1 MEDNEITRMTTL
13 FLFAPVLLLAVSIRA
28 DQEAGNTLYVR
39 AATYGGHYAKCIPTA
54 IYGDAGETRIYL
66 AQTNA
71 DTLEFKFNWYAPEL
85 KLQGTAWGISV
96 VRFGSWPRGHEV
108 STNDLAVAF
117 YLNDKLL
124 KSYSTRDLVAR
135 PDDVQKS
142 VSHYTVIK
150 EIKGYRWIKEN
161 DWVFDLVTH
170 SGRQLSFDVRTGELV
185 MTVNQGPDFS
195 RHPQT
200 EAFKY
205 FVEWQTNAEWH
216 REQTN
221 LLAITAFD
229 GNDRSAWQYWVNG
242 DGLEGDVLTQYD
254 WAHKA
259 LGQKQL
265 SATAMNELRA
275 ALGQLPS
282 ANATPPI
289 ERLAIVSWRQGTN
302 WLTTSYDREALPAGM
317 RKIHELIGD
326 RQAKSGVGK

>member
-1 MEDNEITRMTTL
+1 M
-13 FLFAPVLLLAVSIRA
+13 
-28 DQEAGNTLYVR
+28 R
-39 AATYGGHYAKCIPTA
+39 AATYGDHYAKCIPSA
-54 IYGDAGETRIYL
+54 NYGNAGETRIYL
-66 AQTNA
+66 AQKDV
-71 DTLEFKFNWYAPEL
+71 DTLEFKFNWYAPDL

-135 PDDVQKS
+135 PDDVQMS

-185 MTVNQGPDFS
+185 MTSHQGLDFS
-195 RHPQT
+195 RYPQT
-200 EAFKY
+200 VAFKH
-205 FVEWQTNAEWH
+205 FVEWQANSEWH
-216 REQTN
+216 RQQTN

-229 GNDRSAWQYWVNG
+229 GDDRSAWQYWVKD
-242 DGLEGDVLTQYD
+242 DGGESDVRTVHA
-254 WAHKA
+254 WAHQG
-259 LGQKQL
+259 LQQKQL
-265 SATAMNELRA
+265 SAEALSELCKA
-275 ALGQLPS
+275 FGQLPT

-289 ERLAIVSWRQGTN
+289 ERLVIVSWSRGTN
-302 WLTTSYDREALPAGM
+302 WLTTSYDREALPTAM
-317 RKIHELIGD
+317 RKIFKLIGD
-326 RQAKSGVGK
+326 RQAKQGDKP